1 MDNWVY
7 IVLAIGAMLAIGA
20 AVTVLVMWYKGKLID
35 ETIIG
40 RNAERNRRIC
50 RRVFL
55 DGVPYERVAEEF
67 DISRSQVERVI
78 RTGFTRIKNHI

>member
-1 MDNWVY
+1 MLSE
-7 IVLAIGAMLAIGA
+7 ISKSALAATEL
-20 AVTVLVMWYKGKLID
+20 GKLID
-35 ETIIG
+35 ETLIG

-55 DGVPYERVAEEF
+55 DGIPYERVAEEF

-78 RTGFTRIKNHI
+78 RTGYARIKNRI